1 MSRDLFSIR
10 GEQTC
15 IPEISTK
22 WDLYYH
28 LVQSGGKKGGIKKNK
43 DLSFLLDNKQFDFT
57 ECYTALKLCN
67 DRPVLEN

>member
-15 IPEISTK
+15 FPEISTK
-22 WDLYYH
+22 CDLYYH
-28 LVQSGGKKGGIKKNK
+28 LVQSGEEKGGIKKSK
-43 DLSFLLDNKQFDFT
+43 DLSFLLDNKQFDFM